1 MRFRFVRLMG
11 VLVLFLSAWGMLSA
25 QISKMTPEKP
35 KRGESVVLTYDPSAK
50 GAKFFPGD
58 EVFALYGFLHPD
70 LLEKGWVRMERKDG
84 LFRADLRIPDGAGFL
99 TVYFITMDGWDGKA
113 DLSGMVYRKDGVPAE
128 KAWHGKMLSDFD
140 EAGYR
145 VAFQNERRL
154 YPANYSIYRDK
165 WFIEGAFKKAEF
177 KAIVGRDM
185 IDLTKKGIP
194 VSPGLLWALSVG
206 YLHLDDE
213 KSSRD
218 VLRRMARAYPNAEET
233 ASALH
238 DYDYQAFSKQLK
250 GEGPDEINKL
260 RLDLLRDNP
269 ALKSMREVLQQLAG
283 DKTTPLDLI
292 LAVGEAWM
300 KDEPDNPIPWYST
313 AAGLLNKGG
322 ELKKA
327 AVLVDKAL
335 DLIVAGKLRFY
346 EDISGSMTQFLLPQY
361 MAVAAEIHEKLGD
374 RASALAEIK
383 AAQTLGK
390 EVRAE
395 TFAREASIW
404 RGLGFFKKA
413 EEALLE
419 ARRRGV
425 KTAEG
430 ELKELYRRRR
440 LGEDGFDSWL
450 ATAEK
455 DASPVSPQGKKP
467 APGFEIKTIDGLF
480 LRLADLRGKVVVL
493 NFWFVGCAPCRVE
506 IPGLNKLVEEFASSD
521 VVFIG
526 LALDKADSIRDFLK
540 AIPFKYQIAAEAQ
553 TVASQFGVSSYPTHV
568 LINKQG
574 EIEFFLIGGSPTRHA
589 ELKPL
594 IQNLLK

>member
-1 MRFRFVRLMG
+1 MKFRFGRLMV
-11 VLVLFLSAWGMLSA
+11 VLALLLSAWGILSA
-25 QISKMTPEKP
+25 QISKMTPEKL
-35 KRGESVVLTYDPSAK
+35 KWGESVVLTYDPSMK
-50 GAKFFPGD
+50 GAKFLQGD
-58 EVFALYGFLHPD
+58 DLFAFYTFLSPD
-70 LLEKGWVRMERKDG
+70 SYERGWLRMERKYG

-99 TVYFITMDGWDGKA
+99 TVYFITMDGWDGEA
-113 DLSGMVYRKDGVPAE
+113 DLSGMIYRKDGVPAE

-145 VAFQNERRL
+145 TAFQNERRL

-185 IDLTKKGIP
+185 IDLTKKGILE
-194 VSPGLLWALSVG
+194 SPGLLWALSMG

-260 RLDLLRDNP
+260 RLDLLRNNP
-269 ALKSMREVLQQLAG
+269 ALKSMREVLQQLAW

-322 ELKKA
+322 DLKKA
-327 AVLVDKAL
+327 AVLADKAL

-346 EDISGSMTQFLLPQY
+346 EDISGSLTQLLLPQY
-361 MAVAAEIHEKLGD
+361 FAVAAEIHEKLGD
-374 RASALAEIK
+374 RAVALAEIK

-390 EVRAE
+390 EVRSE

-404 RGLGFFKKA
+404 RGLGLFKNA
-413 EEALLE
+413 EDALLE
-419 ARRRGV
+419 ARRRGI

-430 ELKELYRRRR
+430 ELKELYRRRH
-440 LGEDGFDSWL
+440 LSEDGFDSWL
-450 ATAEK
+450 AEAEK
-455 DASPVSPQGKKP
+455 KSSSVSPQGKKP
-467 APGFEIKTIDGLF
+467 APGFEIKTIDGDS

-493 NFWFVGCAPCRVE
+493 NFWFIGCAPCRVE
-506 IPGLNKLVEEFASSD
+506 ISGLNKLVEEFASGD

-526 LALDKADSIRDFLK
+526 LALDNADSLRDFLK
-540 AIPFKYQIAAEAQ
+540 TIPFKYRIA
-553 TVASQFGVSSYPTHV
+553 TVAQSIVSQYGVSVYPTHV
-568 LINKQG
+568 IINKQG
-574 EIEFFLIGGSPTRHA
+574 EIEFFMTGGSTTRHD